1 MRARN
6 PLYIMAKPPPAV
18 QAQIAALPRNDPGRG
33 PELQHV
39 TLLSLFDLHY
49 APPDWLPQVTAALD
63 SFDGSAFPLA
73 FDRIECRKAVTLRT
87 RAPLPEARAFQ
98 AALVRH
104 LLERRAPL
112 MLGTTPEPHLTINYR
127 GDRLGAQKIAGLG
140 WTVDTILLVESIV
153 GKTTHVEHGRWPLR
167 PAEPDAR

>member
-6 PLYIMAKPPPAV
+6 PLYVMAKPPPEVA
-18 QAQIAALPRNDPGRG
+18 ARIAALPRNDPKRG
-33 PELQHV
+33 PELLHV
-39 TLLSLFDLHY
+39 TLLKLFDLHF
-49 APPDWLPQVTAALD
+49 APPEWLPAVIAALD
-63 SFDGSAFPLA
+63 GFEGAAYPLA
-73 FDRIECRKAVTLRT
+73 FDRIETRKAVTLRT

-127 GDRLGAQKIAGLG
+127 DDRQGSRKIEPIG
-140 WTVDTILLVESIV
+140 WTVDEILLVESIV
-153 GKTTHVEHGRWPLR
+153 GKTTHVAHGRWPLVGV
-167 PAEPDAR
+167 PA

>member
-33 PELQHV
+33 PELLHV
-39 TLLSLFDLHY
+39 TLLSLFDLHH
-49 APPDWLPQVTAALD
+49 APPDWLSQVIAALD
-63 SFDGSAFPLA
+63 SFDAQAFPLA
-73 FDRIECRKAVTLRT
+73 FDRVENRKAVTLRT
-87 RAPLPEARAFQ
+87 RGPLPEARAFQ

-104 LLERRAPL
+104 LLEQRAPL
-112 MLGTTPEPHLTINYR
+112 MLGTTPAPHLTINYR
-127 GDRLGAQKIAGLG
+127 GDRLRAQTIAPIG
-140 WTVDTILLVESIV
+140 WTVGEILLVESIV

-167 PAEPDAR
+167 PAELNAR